1 MGWLEEVL
9 PRFSLQ
15 TKSFLLA
22 YEFQQGHLD
31 QGDVARFM
39 DLLCATAAERTQ
51 LKDAVRKE
59 AERLQLPLD
68 VKVRLQESLSSGPAP
83 AAAPAAA
90 AGGAA
95 TARLPRTTA
104 VFPPPDATGRPA
116 QRPVSPPA
124 KDKTSEIQ
132 LDRKT
137 TRMLRK
143 ADAPKR
149 SIDPRR
155 RYVRRV
161 LILDDDRRIALSLEP
176 ALSGAGFW
184 IERVETVDLARRAM
198 ERERFC
204 LVVMELKLPGTLGL
218 ELLEHLVGQGARMP
232 VIVNSKVD
240 VFKDDVLVSTYPQ
253 LRYFIKPSSTKEIVA
268 AAEAI
273 ALQPGE

>member
-1 MGWLEEVL
+1 MGWLEQVL
-9 PRFSLQ
+9 PRFTLQ
-15 TKSFLLA
+15 TKAFLLA
-22 YEFQQGHLD
+22 YEFRQGHLEPD
-31 QGDVARFM
+31 HVARFM
-39 DLLCATAAERTQ
+39 DLFCATEAERTQ

-59 AERLQLPLD
+59 AERLQVPLD
-68 VKVRLQESLSSGPAP
+68 SKVRLQESLSRRPAP
-83 AAAPAAA
+83 AAAP
-90 AGGAA
+90 GGSA

-116 QRPVSPPA
+116 RRPVSPPA

-161 LILDDDRRIALSLEP
+161 LVLDDDKRIALSLEP
-176 ALSGAGFW
+176 ALSAAGFW
-184 IERVETVDLARRAM
+184 VERVETVDLARRAM

-218 ELLEHLVGQGARMP
+218 ELLEHLVSQGARMP
-232 VIVNSKVD
+232 VIVNSRVD

-273 ALQPGE
+273 ALQPEE